1 VNPTSS
7 VEEPVVNAP
16 PPAAVTSAPDLTRPM
31 RDPTPL
37 ELGHRIKML
46 RVSRGLTL
54 KDLEA
59 RGGISAT
66 HVSEI
71 ERGKASPTVGALG
84 RIAHALGLRPATL
97 VEPMTS
103 PDYTVTRRDA
113 RGESS
118 VQWGLAT
125 MEAVTEPAACTR
137 LGAHLI
143 TLPIGREPSL
153 QHRHDGEE
161 WVTVLEGVA
170 EIRVGEAAFV
180 LREGDSLH
188 FRAHESHAYS
198 NLASNPAVLL
208 VATLPRI
215 TL

>member
-1 VNPTSS
+1 VNPSG
-7 VEEPVVNAP
+7 VEE
-16 PPAAVTSAPDLTRPM
+16 AAAGAETSAAPVSGPPQPTP
-31 RDPTPL
+31 RDPSPV

-71 ERGKASPTVGALG
+71 ERGKASPTIGALG
-84 RIAHALGLRPATL
+84 RIAQALGMRPATL
-97 VEPMTS
+97 VEPMSTPEVCIMRADS
-103 PDYTVTRRDA
+103 REDLRM
-113 RGESS
+113 
-118 VQWGLAT
+118 QWGLAT
-125 MEAVTEPAACTR
+125 LEPVTGAGACPTM
-137 LGAHLI
+137 GAHLI

-153 QHRHDGEE
+153 VHRHEGEE
-161 WVTVLEGVA
+161 WVTVLSGVA
-170 EIRVGEAAFV
+170 EIRIGTRTLV

-188 FRAHESHAYS
+188 FRAHQTHAYS